1 MQTRVAQKVAV
12 AMIVPITAKLHAAM
26 MDAVAKIATITV
38 AKRRL
43 YNGSFSCNPRVNFI
57 QNNFCAILRLGR
69 SQG

>member
-38 AKRRL
+38 AKRKL
-43 YNGSFSCNPRVNFI
+43 YNGSFSCNPRVQTPYSKRI
-57 QNNFCAILRLGR
+57 FCAILKI
-69 SQG
+69 